1 MQILSTRKAGQKGT
15 RQLQLQYGDALV
27 CVRYRYDKARR
38 RRVKT
43 VELVVEERAWAPV
56 DEPVLLKVSW
66 GEKELGIKVKRAG
79 GEWLADKKLWRL
91 PYGKVLELGLGER
104 VIGDWEG

>member
-38 RRVKT
+38 RRMKT
-43 VELVVEERAWAPV
+43 VELVVEEREWTPV
-56 DEPVLLKVSW
+56 DALVLLKISW
-66 GEKELGIKVKRAG
+66 GEKALGIKVKRAG
-79 GEWLADKKLWRL
+79 GEWLSDRKLWRL

-104 VIGDWEG
+104 VVGGWDG